1 MKLKTKFIAT
11 MKTEQFS
18 VGKMKC
24 MGCVATI
31 TSGLSEIEGVSKVNA
46 ELESAT
52 VTVTYENDS
61 LREVIINKL
70 EALGYP
76 VNLDIK
82 QGS

>member
-1 MKLKTKFIAT
+1 

-24 MGCVATI
+24 MGCVNKI

-46 ELESAT
+46 ELETAT
-52 VTVTYENDS
+52 VTVSYEKDD

-76 VNLDIK
+76 VNQDVK
-82 QGS
+82 